1 MSACEVDV
9 GRGLM
14 SKYAAGF
21 LPVSFDCANNWS
33 PNPLPSAADILQLY
47 ITPYMHI
54 MSTDVIYV
62 RNSPRNYMH
71 GSLTLVC
78 VLLWMETEGKNE
90 GGFGTE

>member
-14 SKYAAGF
+14 SKYAAVF
-21 LPVSFDCANNWS
+21 LPVSFDCANNCS

-62 RNSPRNYMH
+62 RNSPRHYMH

-78 VLLWMETEGKNE
+78 VLL
-90 GGFGTE
+90 